1 MVCHLE
7 VMQILLQNRVRELW
21 ALVWVFVSCDCL
33 GFVLSPSALHLAS
46 RHILGEREQGFQADG
61 LFFFFLIDF
70 LKFIFTETLSEIQLY
85 KYAHNWEN
93 ASPSMSFRKNYSGK
107 LLN

>member
-33 GFVLSPSALHLAS
+33 GFVLSPSALDLAS

-61 LFFFFLIDF
+61 LFFFNRFFKIYF
-70 LKFIFTETLSEIQLY
+70 Y
-85 KYAHNWEN
+85 
-93 ASPSMSFRKNYSGK
+93 
-107 LLN
+107 